1 MPTAEQSSE
10 FLLRRPLFSWTRIK
24 GESDVQGGGGNGS
37 ITEGGG
43 GGTNGGSTEGARRR
57 SARRRS
63 SSRLSKNRCTWWGT
77 RHCSRR
83 HISLRT
89 ARGRS
94 RWQVSASAARQS
106 TRSFRPRVSDRV
118 SVVLTVPAQ
127 PAQEFADILF
137 SLRRDPFDPAFF
149 KATITF
155 PNAFVASNNVCKQI
169 CCQVRPHCS
178 WLPAAPSE
186 LLHPRDRPIPRG

>member
-1 MPTAEQSSE
+1 MVRSRKVAAAP
-10 FLLRRPLFSWTRIK
+10 
-24 GESDVQGGGGNGS
+24 
-37 ITEGGG
+37 
-43 GGTNGGSTEGARRR
+43 TEGARRATGVGAEGAVIPSCPLR
-57 SARRRS
+57 TRARPGSRARS
-63 SSRLSKNRCTWWGT
+63 S
-77 RHCSRR
+77 
-83 HISLRT
+83 
-89 ARGRS
+89 
-94 RWQVSASAARQS
+94 
-106 TRSFRPRVSDRV
+106 RPRVSDPV

>member
-1 MPTAEQSSE
+1 MSKEV
-10 FLLRRPLFSWTRIK
+10 
-24 GESDVQGGGGNGS
+24 GEMVRSRKVAAAAP
-37 ITEGGG
+37 
-43 GGTNGGSTEGARRR
+43 TEGARREHVADR
-57 SARRRS
+57 PGADPRPGCQKTAARGGEPDTAAGGTSPYARRGADRGGRSPRARPGSRARS
-63 SSRLSKNRCTWWGT
+63 S
-77 RHCSRR
+77 
-83 HISLRT
+83 
-89 ARGRS
+89 
-94 RWQVSASAARQS
+94 
-106 TRSFRPRVSDRV
+106 RPRVSDRV

-155 PNAFVASNNVCKQI
+155 PNALVASNNVGKQI